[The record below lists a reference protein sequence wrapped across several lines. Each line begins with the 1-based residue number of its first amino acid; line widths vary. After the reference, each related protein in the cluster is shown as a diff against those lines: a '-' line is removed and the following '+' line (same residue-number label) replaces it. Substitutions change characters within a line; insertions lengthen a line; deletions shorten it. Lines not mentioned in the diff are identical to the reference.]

1 MHARYQLAKIKRS
14 LRTVSEP
21 LIRERLLIVQSA
33 YEYPTLRESAKHCGT
48 SYVSVKHWR
57 DRYQEYGLKGLAP
70 TPITGRPPKLDPA
83 EAKTIKQ
90 AVVRQSGKQSW
101 QVKHVQEYIRHSASI
116 TYSLRQTIRI
126 MQSWGLVP
134 LVPRS
139 RYAHS
144 KEADRIAFLKEK
156 RSYLR

>member
-1 MHARYQLAKIKRS
+1 MNARYQLAKIKRS
-14 LRTVSEP
+14 LKTTPDP
-21 LIRERLLIVQSA
+21 LIRERLLIVQAS

-57 DRYQEYGLKGLAP
+57 DRYEGQGIKGLAP
-70 TPITGRPPKLDPA
+70 TPITGRPAKLNPLKA
-83 EAKTIKQ
+83 LAIKR
-90 AVVRQSGKQSW
+90 AVVRESTTRSW
-101 QVKHVQEYIRHSASI
+101 QVKQVREYIRRSASV

-134 LVPRS
+134 LVPRP

-144 KEADRIAFLKEK
+144 KEADRTAFLKEK
-156 RSYLR
+156 C